1 MKVSHS
7 FMPVAVGLILALQP
21 GAIAQAQEYP
31 VRPITLIVPWPA
43 GGAQDALG
51 RMLAPRL
58 ADRLGRAITVENRP
72 GAGSVIGMG
81 AAARSAPDGYTL
93 AQAGAAFAIN
103 ATVHKKLPYESTTDF
118 APWHSSPKSRL
129 CSWFI
134 RPWRHARLRNW
145 SPWPRQHRAI
155 CRMHRADRALR
166 TISMPN
172 CSRA

>member
-1 MKVSHS
+1 MKLSHS

-81 AAARSAPDGYTL
+81 AAARSPTDTRWLRRAL
-93 AQAGAAFAIN
+93 
-103 ATVHKKLPYESTTDF
+103 HSRSTRPSTRSCLTNRRRISP
-118 APWHSSPKSRL
+118 PWHSSPKSRL

-134 RPWRHARLRNW
+134 RPWRQARLRNW

-166 TISMPN
+166 TIFMPN

>member
-1 MKVSHS
+1 MKLSHS

-51 RMLAPRL
+51 RMLAPGL

-81 AAARSAPDGYTL
+81 AAASSRMLSSVRVG
-93 AQAGAAFAIN
+93 
-103 ATVHKKLPYESTTDF
+103 TT
-118 APWHSSPKSRL
+118 
-129 CSWFI
+129 
-134 RPWRHARLRNW
+134 
-145 SPWPRQHRAI
+145 
-155 CRMHRADRALR
+155 M
-166 TISMPN
+166 T
-172 CSRA
+172 